1 MATSEERLLAYL
13 KRVTS
18 DLRQTRSRLKRAE
31 EREQEPIAVV
41 GMACRYPGG
50 VRSPEDLWN
59 LVTDGTDVIS
69 GFPEDRGWDSA
80 ELYDPAPGTPGK
92 TYVRQGGFL
101 EGAGDFD
108 PGFFG
113 ISPREALAMAPQ
125 QRLMLEVSWEGF
137 ERAGIDPRTLK
148 GRAVG
153 NYVGCNLLDYCTT
166 LDRVPEGLEGH
177 FTTGST
183 ASVVSGRVSY
193 TLGLE
198 GPAVTLDT
206 ACSSSLVAIHL
217 ACRELRTGECSL
229 ALAGGVAVMATPI
242 TFIGFAGQRALAASG
257 RCKPF
262 ASGADGMSL
271 AEGAG
276 VLVLERLS
284 DAVRNGRRIWG
295 VIRGS
300 AMNQD
305 GASNGMAAPNG
316 PSQQRVIRRA
326 LADARLSGADVD
338 MVEAHGTGTS
348 LGDPIEAQALLATY
362 GQDRPQDR
370 PLWLG
375 SVKSNIGHAQTA
387 SGVAGVI
394 KAVMAVRNGVLP
406 PTLHVDEPSRE
417 VDWSSGAVRL
427 LTQAREWPVVD
438 RPRRA
443 GVSSFGIS
451 GTNAHLILEQAPEAA
466 PAEDGGGSEV
476 VPVEEGSLPAG
487 SPVSAGGSV
496 VWVVSGRG
504 VGALREQARRVADW
518 ARSADEADDPAFA
531 GRVAGALVS
540 GRSLFEDRAAVI
552 GSTTG
557 ELAAGLDAVAENRD
571 AAHVVT
577 GRVTPGAQGK
587 TVFVFPG
594 QGSQWPGMG
603 RALTAESPAFAAAMA
618 ECEDALTAHVDW
630 SLTQVLDEPDDSP
643 VWERT
648 DVVQPVLFAVMVS
661 LARLWQAHGVTPD
674 TVIGH
679 SQGEIAAAHI
689 AGALTL
695 TDAAQVVALRSS
707 LLTRLEGTGG
717 MAHIA
722 APPGDLPLHDIQD
735 VSIAAVNGPASTTV
749 SGPDTALEELIAR
762 CHDTGMRAKR
772 IPVAY
777 PSHHPAIDT
786 LHHDLITAL
795 DGITPQPPDL
805 DWVSTT
811 TGRHNPSP
819 DPAYWFTNLRETV
832 KLHDT
837 ITALSDTHTTYLEI
851 SPHPILT
858 TDLTHTLTTTQT
870 STGTPTGQP
879 EPLIHHTLTR
889 DHPTHAHLHNLAH
902 LHTHTTPPSPTHPP
916 PPPPTT
922 PPPASPPTPSNTS
935 ATGSKPLRR
944 ARVMRVPRCG
954 RRSRK
959 GTSRQSPR
967 RWTCRRTRS
976 GRSCPR
982 SRAGGAGCASG
993 RSWTAGA
1000 TGWRGPRSERTGPPR
1015 RSVSGPSARRRTT
1028 RSPSR

>member
-1 MATSEERLLAYL
+1 M
-13 KRVTS
+13 
-18 DLRQTRSRLKRAE
+18 
-31 EREQEPIAVV
+31 
-41 GMACRYPGG
+41 
-50 VRSPEDLWN
+50 
-59 LVTDGTDVIS
+59 S
-69 GFPEDRGWDSA
+69 GFDA
-80 ELYDPAPGTPGK
+80 E
-92 TYVRQGGFL
+92 
-101 EGAGDFD
+101 
-108 PGFFG
+108 FFG
-113 ISPREALAMAPQ
+113 ISPREALAMDPQ
-125 QRLMLEVSWEGF
+125 QRLLLETSWEAV
-137 ERAGIDPRTLK
+137 ERAGIAPGSLRGSQT
-148 GRAVG
+148 GVFVG
-153 NYVGCNLLDYCTT
+153 AAYAGYGPGVYAA
-166 LDRVPEGLEGH
+166 PENVEGH
-177 FTTGST
+177 VLTG
-183 ASVVSGRVSY
+183 ASPAVASGRIAY
-193 TLGLE
+193 TLGLH
-198 GPAVTLDT
+198 GPAITLDT
-206 ACSSSLVAIHL
+206 MCSSSLVALHL
-217 ACRELRTGECSL
+217 AGEALRRGECGL
-229 ALAGGVAVMATPI
+229 ALAGGAVAIATPGA
-242 TFIGFAGQRALAASG
+242 FVEFSRQGGLAPDG
-257 RCKPF
+257 RCKAF
-262 ASGADGMSL
+262 SDAADGTGW
-271 AEGAG
+271 AEGVG
-276 VLVLERLS
+276 VLLLERLS
-284 DAVRNGRRIWG
+284 DAERNGRR
-295 VIRGS
+295 VLAVLRGS
-300 AMNQD
+300 AVNQD
-305 GASNGMAAPNG
+305 GASNGLTAPNG
-316 PSQQRVIRRA
+316 LSQQRVIEQA
-326 LADARLSGADVD
+326 LANARLSGADVD
-338 MVEAHGTGTS
+338 VVEAHGTGTS

-362 GQDRPQDR
+362 GRNRPQDR

-375 SVKSNIGHAQTA
+375 SVKSNLGHPQAA
-387 SGVAGVI
+387 AGVAGVI

-406 PTLHVDEPSRE
+406 PTLHADEPSRE

-427 LTQAREWPVVD
+427 LTEATPWPDVD

-443 GVSSFGIS
+443 AVSAFGAS
-451 GTNAHLILEQAPEAA
+451 GTNAHVILEAVPDAPTE
-466 PAEDGGGSEV
+466 
-476 VPVEEGSLPAG
+476 

-795 DGITPQPPDL
+795 DGITPSHRIWTGSRPPPGGTTPVPTPPTGSPTCAKPSNCTTPSPHSATPTPPT
-805 DWVSTT
+805 WRSAPTPSSPPTSPTPSPPPKPARAPPPASPNPSSTT
-811 TGRHNPSP
+811 PSP
-819 DPAYWFTNLRETV
+819 A
-832 KLHDT
+832 
-837 ITALSDTHTTYLEI
+837 TT
-851 SPHPILT
+851 PPT
-858 TDLTHTLTTTQT
+858 PT
-870 STGTPTGQP
+870 STTSPTSTPTP
-879 EPLIHHTLTR
+879 
-889 DHPTHAHLHNLAH
+889 PT
-902 LHTHTTPPSPTHPP
+902 PSPTHPP

-935 ATGSKPLRR
+935 TTGSKPPPLRPMGTGTATR
-944 ARVMRVPRCG
+944 PARRTCG
-954 RRSRK
+954 VRWTTGMSAR
-959 GTSRQSPR
+959 SPR
-967 RWTCRRTRS
+967 R
-976 GRSCPR
+976 
-982 SRAGGAGCASG
+982 
-993 RSWTAGA
+993 
-1000 TGWRGPRSERTGPPR
+1000 
-1015 RSVSGPSARRRTT
+1015 
-1028 RSPSR
+1028 